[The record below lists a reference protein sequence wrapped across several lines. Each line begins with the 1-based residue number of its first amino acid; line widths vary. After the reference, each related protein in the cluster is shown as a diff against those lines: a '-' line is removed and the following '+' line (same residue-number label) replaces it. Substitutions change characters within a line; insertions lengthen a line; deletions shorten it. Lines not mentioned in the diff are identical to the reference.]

1 MDIGIVLLLG
11 LSLGVV
17 FFIIQRAES
26 RRRLFVAVIM
36 LVVLELVRRYTW
48 YRDVHAE
55 ALTALF
61 FALLI
66 NFIFWLFIGRY
77 NPVANSD
84 DIRVLGLDD

>member
-11 LSLGVV
+11 LSLSVV
-17 FFIIQRAES
+17 FLIIQRAES
-26 RRRLFVAVIM
+26 KRRLFVAVIM
-36 LVVLELVRRYTW
+36 LVVVELIRRYTW

-55 ALTALF
+55 AATALF
-61 FALLI
+61 LALLL